1 MKIAILGSTGA
12 LGREC
17 LDQSLAA
24 GHDVTVLVRKA
35 SKLPRDLRDRI
46 QVIEGDALDQD
57 DIAAALGG
65 GVEAVLFAI
74 GIDKAS
80 PEDLCTDATR
90 HLLSVMPRLGVRR
103 LVWCGGGSNIVEDDQ
118 VTFGSKFV
126 EFFARTFMGLRHRD
140 KVHQL
145 ELLDSNRAIEWLGVR
160 PLQMNAGPK
169 RGKYRL
175 GFDAYSGLSSIS
187 FADCADAMLGML
199 TDSTFLYKA
208 PIVQY

>member
-17 LDQSLAA
+17 LKQSLAA
-24 GHDVTVLVRKA
+24 GHEVTVLVRKA
-35 SKLPRDLRDRI
+35 SKIPSDIRERI
-46 QVIEGDALDQD
+46 TVIEGDALDKD
-57 DIAAALGG
+57 DISAVLGG
-65 GVEAVLFAI
+65 GIEAVLFAI

-80 PEDLCTDATR
+80 PEDLCTDVTR
-90 HLLSVMPRLGVRR
+90 HLLSAMPRLGVRR

-118 VTFGSKFV
+118 VTFGAKFV

-145 ELLDSNRAIEWLGVR
+145 ELLDSNREIEWLGVR
-160 PLQMNAGPK
+160 PLQMNAGAK
-169 RGKYRL
+169 RGQYRL

-199 TDSTFLYKA
+199 TDSTWLYKA

>member
-17 LDQSLAA
+17 LEQSLAA
-24 GHDVTVLVRKA
+24 GHQVTVLVRKA
-35 SKLPRDLRDRI
+35 SKLPEDVREHI
-46 QVIEGDALDQD
+46 TVIEGDALDGE
-57 DIAAALGG
+57 DISAVLGG
-65 GVEAVLFAI
+65 GIEAVLFAI

-80 PEDLCTDATR
+80 PEDLCTDVTR
-90 HLLSVMPRLGVRR
+90 HLLSAMPRFGVRR

-145 ELLDSNRAIEWLGVR
+145 ELLDSNREIEWLGVR
-160 PLQMNAGPK
+160 PLQMNDGAK

-199 TDSTFLYKA
+199 TDSTWLYKA